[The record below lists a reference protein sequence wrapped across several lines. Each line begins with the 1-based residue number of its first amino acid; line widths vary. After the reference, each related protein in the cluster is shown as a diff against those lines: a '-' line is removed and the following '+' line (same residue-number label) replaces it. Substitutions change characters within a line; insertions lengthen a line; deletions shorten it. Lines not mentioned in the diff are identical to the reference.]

1 MTKMKTHKLFLVVLG
16 FFLLLE
22 SSALADGNDW
32 RKLNPKEKD
41 KIRRNYERW
50 EKLPPKDKE
59 HLREEWDR
67 WNRMPQDR
75 RDRLRQRFDDDRRN
89 RN

>member
-1 MTKMKTHKLFLVVLG
+1 MKTRKLFLIVLG

-22 SSALADGNDW
+22 SGARADSDDW

-41 KIRRNYERW
+41 NVRRNYERW

-59 HLREEWDR
+59 HLREEWER
-67 WNRMPQDR
+67 WNRMPKDR
-75 RDRLRQRFDDDRRN
+75 RDRLKQRFDDDRRN
-89 RN
+89 RD

>member
-1 MTKMKTHKLFLVVLG
+1 MKTRKLLLLVIG
-16 FFLLLE
+16 FVLLLE
-22 SSALADGNDW
+22 SRAFAQGEDW

-41 KIRRNYERW
+41 RIRRNYERW
-50 EKLPPKDKE
+50 EKLPPRDKE

-75 RDRLRQRFDDDRRN
+75 RDQLKQRFQNHRRSQE
-89 RN
+89 

>member
-1 MTKMKTHKLFLVVLG
+1 MKSRNLLLVVIGLV
-16 FFLLLE
+16 LLLE
-22 SSALADGNDW
+22 SRAFADGNDW
-32 RKLNPKEKD
+32 RKLNPKEKE

-50 EKLPPKDKE
+50 EKLPPRDKE

-75 RDRLRQRFDDDRRN
+75 RDQLKQRFEDHRRGQD
-89 RN
+89 

>member
-1 MTKMKTHKLFLVVLG
+1 MKSRSLFLVVIG
-16 FFLLLE
+16 FVLLLE
-22 SSALADGNDW
+22 SRALADGDDW

-50 EKLPPKDKE
+50 EKLPPQDKE
-59 HLREEWDR
+59 HLREEWER

-75 RDRLRQRFDDDRRN
+75 RDRLKQRFEDHRRN
-89 RN
+89 GD

>member
-1 MTKMKTHKLFLVVLG
+1 MKSRNWLFLVIS

-22 SSALADGNDW
+22 SSALAEGEDW

-41 KIRRNYERW
+41 RIRRNYERW
-50 EKLPPKDKE
+50 EKLPPQDKE
-59 HLREEWDR
+59 HLREEWER

-75 RDRLRQRFDDDRRN
+75 RDRLKQRFEDHRRGGD
-89 RN
+89 

>member
-1 MTKMKTHKLFLVVLG
+1 MKSRNLFLVVIG
-16 FFLLLE
+16 FVLLLE
-22 SSALADGNDW
+22 SGALADADGDDW

-50 EKLPPKDKE
+50 EKLPPQDKE
-59 HLREEWDR
+59 HLREEWER

-75 RDRLRQRFDDDRRN
+75 RDRLKQRFEDHRRN
-89 RN
+89 GD

>member
-1 MTKMKTHKLFLVVLG
+1 MKSRNWLFMVLG
-16 FFLLLE
+16 LFLLLE
-22 SSALADGNDW
+22 SSVLAEGEDW

-41 KIRRNYERW
+41 RIRRNYERW
-50 EKLPPKDKE
+50 EKLPPQDKE

-75 RDRLRQRFDDDRRN
+75 RDRLKQRFEDDRR
-89 RN
+89 RGD

>member
-1 MTKMKTHKLFLVVLG
+1 MKKRNLLLLMIG
-16 FFLLLE
+16 FALLLE
-22 SSALADGNDW
+22 TAAFAEAEDW

-50 EKLPPKDKE
+50 EKLPPQDKE
-59 HLREEWDR
+59 HLREEWER

-75 RDRLRQRFDDDRRN
+75 RDRLKQRFDDHRRDRD
-89 RN
+89 

>member
-1 MTKMKTHKLFLVVLG
+1 MINMRTPKLLLAIIG

-22 SSALADGNDW
+22 SGAVAANDDW

-50 EKLPPKDKE
+50 EKLPPRDKE
-59 HLREEWDR
+59 HLREEWER
-67 WNRMPQDR
+67 WNRMPQDQRDRLKQRFNDHR
-75 RDRLRQRFDDDRRN
+75 RDRD
-89 RN
+89 

>member
-1 MTKMKTHKLFLVVLG
+1 MKTRKMLLIVLG
-16 FFLLLE
+16 FFLLFE
-22 SSALADGNDW
+22 SSALAASDDW

-41 KIRRNYERW
+41 NVRRNYERW

-59 HLREEWDR
+59 HLREEWER

-89 RN
+89 RD

>member
-1 MTKMKTHKLFLVVLG
+1 MTKMKTKKLILIVLG

-22 SSALADGNDW
+22 SSSLADSDDW

-41 KIRRNYERW
+41 RIRRNYERW

-59 HLREEWDR
+59 HLRDEWER

-75 RDRLRQRFDDDRRN
+75 RDQLKQRFDDNRRN
-89 RN
+89 RD

>member
-1 MTKMKTHKLFLVVLG
+1 MKSRKLLLLVVG
-16 FFLLLE
+16 FFLLVE
-22 SSALADGNDW
+22 SSALAEGEDW

-41 KIRRNYERW
+41 RIRRNYERW
-50 EKLPPKDKE
+50 EKLPPRDKE

-75 RDRLRQRFDDDRRN
+75 RDRLKQRFEDDRR
-89 RN
+89 RGD

>member
-1 MTKMKTHKLFLVVLG
+1 MTKMKTQKLFLIVLG
-16 FFLLLE
+16 LFLLLE
-22 SSALADGNDW
+22 SSALAADDDW

-41 KIRRNYERW
+41 RIRRNYERW

-59 HLREEWDR
+59 HLRDEWER

-75 RDRLRQRFDDDRRN
+75 RDQLKQRFDDN
-89 RN
+89 RHNRD

>member
-1 MTKMKTHKLFLVVLG
+1 MKTRNRLLVTIGFVLLFG
-16 FFLLLE
+16 AN
-22 SSALADGNDW
+22 ALAQGNDW
-32 RKLNPKEKD
+32 RKLDPKEKD
-41 KIRRNYERW
+41 RIRRNYERW

-75 RDRLRQRFDDDRRN
+75 RDQLKRRFQDNRRSQD
-89 RN
+89 

>member
-1 MTKMKTHKLFLVVLG
+1 MKSRNLLLVVIG
-16 FFLLLE
+16 FVLLLE
-22 SSALADGNDW
+22 SSALAQADDW

-41 KIRRNYERW
+41 RIRRNYERW
-50 EKLPPKDKE
+50 EKLPPQDKE

-75 RDRLRQRFDDDRRN
+75 RDRLKQRFEDDRR
-89 RN
+89 RGD

>member
-1 MTKMKTHKLFLVVLG
+1 MKTRNLFLVVIGLV
-16 FFLLLE
+16 LLLE
-22 SSALADGNDW
+22 SGARADGDDW

-50 EKLPPKDKE
+50 EKLPPRDKE

-75 RDRLRQRFDDDRRN
+75 RDQLKQRFEDHRRGQD
-89 RN
+89 

>member
-1 MTKMKTHKLFLVVLG
+1 MKTRKLFLAIISFV
-16 FFLLLE
+16 LLLE
-22 SSALADGNDW
+22 SSALAASDDW

-50 EKLPPKDKE
+50 EKLPPQDKE

-67 WNRMPQDR
+67 WNRMPQDQ
-75 RDRLRQRFDDDRRN
+75 RDRLKQRFNDHRGN
-89 RN
+89 RD

>member
-1 MTKMKTHKLFLVVLG
+1 MKTRNLILVAMG
-16 FFLLLE
+16 FVLLLE
-22 SSALADGNDW
+22 SHGLAQSDDW

-50 EKLPPKDKE
+50 EKLPPRDKE

-67 WNRMPQDR
+67 WNRLPQDR
-75 RDRLRQRFDDDRRN
+75 RDQLKQRFEEDHRRG
-89 RN
+89 

>member
-1 MTKMKTHKLFLVVLG
+1 MTKMKSRNWFLVVIG
-16 FFLLLE
+16 FVLLLE
-22 SSALADGNDW
+22 SRALADGDDW

-50 EKLPPKDKE
+50 EKLPPQDKE
-59 HLREEWDR
+59 HLREEWER

-75 RDRLRQRFDDDRRN
+75 RDRLKQRFEDHRRN
-89 RN
+89 AD

>member
-1 MTKMKTHKLFLVVLG
+1 MKTGNLILVVLG
-16 FFLLLE
+16 FVLLLE
-22 SSALADGNDW
+22 SHGLAQSNDW

-50 EKLPPKDKE
+50 EKLPPPDKE

-75 RDRLRQRFDDDRRN
+75 RDQLKQRFEQDHRRG
-89 RN
+89 